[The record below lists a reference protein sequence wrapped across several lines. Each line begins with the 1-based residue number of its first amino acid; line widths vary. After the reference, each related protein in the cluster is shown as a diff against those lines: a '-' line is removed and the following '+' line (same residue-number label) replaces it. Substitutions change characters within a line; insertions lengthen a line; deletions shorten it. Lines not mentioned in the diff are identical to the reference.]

1 MYDNTGTVLGAST
14 AAIVLPA
21 TVSAFTGINYFIL
34 LGVLIALLVIYNIA
48 IKVIAKIAEKRS

>member
-34 LGVLIALLVIYNIA
+34 LGALIALFVVYNIA
-48 IKVIAKIAEKRS
+48 IKIAAKVIAKRS